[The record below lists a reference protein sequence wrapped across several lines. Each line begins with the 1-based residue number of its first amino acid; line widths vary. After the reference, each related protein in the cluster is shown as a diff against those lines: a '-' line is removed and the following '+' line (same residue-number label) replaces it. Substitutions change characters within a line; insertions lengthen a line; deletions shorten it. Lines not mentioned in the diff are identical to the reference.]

1 VSAPVP
7 PKPAPPRPP
16 PPAAGRPSA
25 PPPPRPAAGAPAP
38 SLPQHRPGPPTTV
51 PFPSA
56 LPDISNAAPAPAP
69 PPATPRPAAGAPA
82 PRPAAGAPVSAA
94 PPEPEPYQHGGD
106 LPSGLVI
113 SGRYRVEKII
123 GRGGMGAV
131 YAVRHANTGE
141 LCALKMLLPALAANP
156 AAVERFRTEAR
167 APVAIGSDHVVR
179 VIDADVAPELGD
191 APYIVMEL
199 LKGKDLGSELKSK
212 GALPAGEVVV
222 YMKQVAR
229 VLDKAHGLGIVHRDL
244 KPANLIVTQREDGT
258 PLVKILDFGIAK
270 LLDQSGV
277 GELTQDGAIFGTPWY
292 MSPEQARGQASKVGP
307 SADLWALG
315 LIVYRLLTGKNYWS
329 AEGMAALVGQ
339 ILYEPMVPPSQ
350 MSPHLGPRFDAWFA
364 KACCREV
371 EGRFANATEQIQQ
384 LALALGVNYA
394 AQPTN
399 LDMPNPMDLSASA
412 QMRQAVAGMPMYG
425 LSIPPGAA
433 PIPGMSIP
441 GTSIPAAGISQAGMP
456 MPVGIPNAGGISL
469 SGVPAAQLAAMGLSQ
484 AGAPMPAGMAGATTG
499 APLYSTQA
507 GTPGPTKKSRT
518 GAILAGALVVFG
530 LAGVGGLYF
539 VLKGN
544 EAKQAA
550 AKAAAEAAAAQKAEP
565 TPPPTE
571 TVQAAPPVTAAP
583 VPSAEPAASAAA
595 SAEAAPPEPAASAS
609 AAPEASAAA
618 EPPPTPPP
626 TATADPVAAAK
637 ATATPTATTPTKT
650 AAVSTTPKPKPSST
664 VAPKIKGT
672 IKF

>member
-1 VSAPVP
+1 
-7 PKPAPPRPP
+7 
-16 PPAAGRPSA
+16 
-25 PPPPRPAAGAPAP
+25 
-38 SLPQHRPGPPTTV
+38 
-51 PFPSA
+51 
-56 LPDISNAAPAPAP
+56 
-69 PPATPRPAAGAPA
+69 
-82 PRPAAGAPVSAA
+82 
-94 PPEPEPYQHGGD
+94 
-106 LPSGLVI
+106 VI
-113 SGRYRVEKII
+113 SGRYRVEKLI

-141 LCALKMLLPALAANP
+141 VCALKMLLPALAANP

-167 APVAIGSDHVVR
+167 APVAIGSEHVVR

-199 LKGKDLGSELKSK
+199 LKGRDLGSELKNR

-222 YMKQVAR
+222 FMKQVAR

-350 MSPHLGPRFDAWFA
+350 MSPHLGPRFDQWFA
-364 KACCREV
+364 RACCREP
-371 EGRFANATEQIQQ
+371 EGRFLNATEQVQA

-399 LDMPNPMDLSASA
+399 LDMPNPADMSASA
-412 QMRQAVAGMPMYG
+412 QVRQAVAGMPMYG
-425 LSIPPGAA
+425 MSIAPGAT
-433 PIPGMSIP
+433 IPGTSIP
-441 GTSIPAAGISQAGMP
+441 GTSIQAAGISHAGMP
-456 MPVGIPNAGGISL
+456 MPVAVPNPGAISL
-469 SGVPAAQLAAMGLSQ
+469 AGVQPAQLAAMGLSQ
-484 AGAPMPAGMAGATTG
+484 SGGALPAGASTG

-507 GTPGPTKKSRT
+507 GTPGPKKSRL
-518 GAILAGALVVFG
+518 GAVLAASLIVAGLAGAGALFV
-530 LAGVGGLYF
+530 
-539 VLKGN
+539 VLKGKS
-544 EAKQAA
+544 APSGHATAAPAPTPSAQAA
-550 AKAAAEAAAAQKAEP
+550 AVPSSPATAE
-565 TPPPTE
+565 
-571 TVQAAPPVTAAP
+571 P
-583 VPSAEPAASAAA
+583 VPSAAPAASVEPAASAEPVEVVEPEASASAAA
-595 SAEAAPPEPAASAS
+595 SAAVPPESSAEAPPPPA
-609 AAPEASAAA
+609 
-618 EPPPTPPP
+618 T
-626 TATADPVAAAK
+626 TADPVAASK
-637 ATATPTATTPTKT
+637 ATSSAPTKT
-650 AAVSTTPKPKPSST
+650 AAVSTVVKPKPSST
-664 VAPKIKGT
+664 VAPKIKGP

>member
-1 VSAPVP
+1 MSAPVP
-7 PKPAPPRPP
+7 PKPAGPPKPP
-16 PPAAGRPSA
+16 PPAAGRVSA
-25 PPPPRPAAGAPAP
+25 PPPPLKHPSPPTTVPFPQHIPSGEPAPAAAAPAPRPAAGAP
-38 SLPQHRPGPPTTV
+38 
-51 PFPSA
+51 
-56 LPDISNAAPAPAP
+56 
-69 PPATPRPAAGAPA
+69 TPRPAAGAPA
-82 PRPAAGAPVSAA
+82 PRPAAGAAAAVA
-94 PPEPEPYQHGGD
+94 PPVQPETDFTPHTGGD

-113 SGRYRVEKII
+113 SGRYRVDKII

-131 YAVRHANTGE
+131 YAVRHVNTGE
-141 LCALKMLLPALAANP
+141 ICALKMLLPALAANP

-167 APVAIGSDHVVR
+167 APVAIGSEHVVR
-179 VIDADVAPELGD
+179 VIDADVSAELGD

-199 LKGKDLGSELKSK
+199 LKGRDLGSELKTR

-222 YMKQVAR
+222 FMKQVAR

-339 ILYEPMVPPSQ
+339 ILYEPMIPPSQ

-364 KACCREV
+364 RACCREV
-371 EGRFANATEQIQQ
+371 EGRFPNAVEQIQQ

-399 LDMPNPMDLSASA
+399 LDMPNPADLSASA
-412 QMRQAVAGMPMYG
+412 QARQAVAGMPLYG
-425 LSIPPGAA
+425 LSIPPTAG
-433 PIPGMSIP
+433 PIPGTSIP
-441 GTSIPAAGISQAGMP
+441 GTSIPVGGTSQAGMP
-456 MPVGIPNAGGISL
+456 MPVGIPNAAISL
-469 SGVPAAQLAAMGLSQ
+469 AGVQASQLAAMGLSQ
-484 AGAPMPAGMAGATTG
+484 SGGVMPAGMPGATTG

-507 GTPGPTKKSRT
+507 GTPGPKKKVHL
-518 GAILAGALVVFG
+518 GAVLAGALVILG
-530 LAGVGGLYF
+530 LAGAGGLYF

-550 AKAAAEAAAAQKAEP
+550 AKAAAEAQAKAAAAAP
-565 TPPPTE
+565 TPTPEQVALPT
-571 TVQAAPPVTAAP
+571 PPVTAEP
-583 VPSAEPAASAAA
+583 VPSAEPGASAAA
-595 SAEAAPPEPAASAS
+595 SAEAAPPEPATSAS
-609 AAPEASAAA
+609 AVAVAPPPEAAAPPAAA
-618 EPPPTPPP
+618 T
-626 TATADPVAAAK
+626 TADPVAVAPKSTAP
-637 ATATPTATTPTKT
+637 ATTATTPTKT
-650 AAVSTTPKPKPSST
+650 AAVSSPKPKTSST

>member
-1 VSAPVP
+1 V
-7 PKPAPPRPP
+7 
-16 PPAAGRPSA
+16 
-25 PPPPRPAAGAPAP
+25 
-38 SLPQHRPGPPTTV
+38 L
-51 PFPSA
+51 
-56 LPDISNAAPAPAP
+56 
-69 PPATPRPAAGAPA
+69 
-82 PRPAAGAPVSAA
+82 
-94 PPEPEPYQHGGD
+94 
-106 LPSGLVI
+106 

-131 YAVRHANTGE
+131 YAVRHVNTGE
-141 LCALKMLLPALAANP
+141 ICALKMLLPALAANP

-167 APVAIGSDHVVR
+167 APVAIGSEHVVR
-179 VIDADVAPELGD
+179 VIDADVATELGD

-199 LKGKDLGSELKSK
+199 LKGRDLGSELKNR

-364 KACCREV
+364 KACAREV
-371 EGRFANATEQIQQ
+371 EGRFSTATEQIQA
-384 LALALGVNYA
+384 LAMALGVNYA

-399 LDMPNPMDLSASA
+399 LDMPNPADLSASA
-412 QMRQAVAGMPMYG
+412 QARQAVAAMPLYG
-425 LSIPPGAA
+425 LSIPPAA
-433 PIPGMSIP
+433 GPIP
-441 GTSIPAAGISQAGMP
+441 GTSIPGTNIPMAGTSQAGMP
-456 MPVGIPNAGGISL
+456 LPAGVVNAGGISL
-469 SGVPAAQLAAMGLSQ
+469 SGVPVPQSALGLSQ
-484 AGAPMPAGMAGATTG
+484 SGGAMPAGMPGATTG

-507 GTPGPTKKSRT
+507 GTPGPKKKVHL
-518 GAILAGALVVFG
+518 GAVLAGALVVVG
-530 LAGVGGLYF
+530 LAGAGGLYF

-550 AKAAAEAAAAQKAEP
+550 AARAAAEA
-565 TPPPTE
+565 TPPPAPAPAPTPE
-571 TVQAAPPVTAAP
+571 PVASVAPAATAEA
-583 VPSAEPAASAAA
+583 VPSAEPVASAAA
-595 SAEAAPPEPAASAS
+595 SADAVATAEPAPSAS
-609 AAPEASAAA
+609 AAPEASAAPQ
-618 EPPPTPPP
+618 PPPS
-626 TATADPVAAAK
+626 AAAAVDPVAAAAK
-637 ATATPTATTPTKT
+637 TAAPTSTTPTKT

>member
-1 VSAPVP
+1 MSAPVP
-7 PKPAPPRPP
+7 PKPAAPLKPP
-16 PPAAGRPSA
+16 PPAAGRASA
-25 PPPPRPAAGAPAP
+25 PPPPRPAAGAPAKSPFP
-38 SLPQHRPGPPTTV
+38 SPPTTL
-51 PFPSA
+51 PFPSEV
-56 LPDISNAAPAPAP
+56 AP
-69 PPATPRPAAGAPA
+69 PPPAPRPAAGAPA
-82 PRPAAGAPVSAA
+82 PPRPAAGAPAA
-94 PPEPEPYQHGGD
+94 AAEVQPEPELTPHVGGD

-131 YAVRHANTGE
+131 YAVRHVNTGE

-167 APVAIGSDHVVR
+167 APVAIGSEHVVR
-179 VIDADVAPELGD
+179 VIDADVSPELGD

-199 LKGKDLGSELKSK
+199 LKGRDLGSELKNR

-222 YMKQVAR
+222 FMKQVAR

-364 KACCREV
+364 RACCREV
-371 EGRFANATEQIQQ
+371 EGRFANAVEQIQA
-384 LALALGVNYA
+384 LAHALGVNYA

-399 LDMPNPMDLSASA
+399 LDMPSPADLSASA
-412 QMRQAVAGMPMYG
+412 QGRQAVAAMPLYG
-425 LSIPPGAA
+425 LSIPPAA
-433 PIPGMSIP
+433 GPIPGTSIP
-441 GTSIPAAGISQAGMP
+441 GTSIPAAGISHAGMP
-456 MPVGIPNAGGISL
+456 MPLGVPNAGGISL
-469 SGVPAAQLAAMGLSQ
+469 SGVPVPQAALLGLSQ
-484 AGAPMPAGMAGATTG
+484 SGGAMPAGMPGATTG

-507 GTPGPTKKSRT
+507 GTPGPKKKVHL
-518 GAILAGALVVFG
+518 GAVLAGVLVVFG

-550 AKAAAEAAAAQKAEP
+550 AKAAAAAAAATPAP
-565 TPPPTE
+565 TPTPEP
-571 TVQAAPPVTAAP
+571 APAPPPQVTAQA

-595 SAEAAPPEPAASAS
+595 SAEAINLDEPPAASAS
-609 AAPEASAAA
+609 AVAEAPPAPE
-618 EPPPTPPP
+618 PP
-626 TATADPVAAAK
+626 ATAPAATTAEPVAAAPK
-637 ATATPTATTPTKT
+637 TTAPTTTTPTKT
-650 AAVSTTPKPKPSST
+650 AAVSTTTKTKTTST
-664 VAPKIKGT
+664 VAPKIKGP

>member
-1 VSAPVP
+1 
-7 PKPAPPRPP
+7 
-16 PPAAGRPSA
+16 
-25 PPPPRPAAGAPAP
+25 
-38 SLPQHRPGPPTTV
+38 
-51 PFPSA
+51 
-56 LPDISNAAPAPAP
+56 
-69 PPATPRPAAGAPA
+69 
-82 PRPAAGAPVSAA
+82 
-94 PPEPEPYQHGGD
+94 
-106 LPSGLVI
+106 
-113 SGRYRVEKII
+113 
-123 GRGGMGAV
+123 MGAV
-131 YAVRHANTGE
+131 YAVRHVNTGE
-141 LCALKMLLPALAANP
+141 ICALKMLLPALAANP
-156 AAVERFRTEAR
+156 GAVERFRTEAR
-167 APVAIGSDHVVR
+167 APVAIGSEHVVR
-179 VIDADVAPELGD
+179 VIDADVAAELGD

-199 LKGKDLGSELKSK
+199 LKGRDLGSELKNR

-270 LLDQSGV
+270 LLDQSGAA
-277 GELTQDGAIFGTPWY
+277 ELTQDGAIFGTPWY

-350 MSPHLGPRFDAWFA
+350 MSPHLGPRFDQWFA

-371 EGRFANATEQIQQ
+371 EGRFPNAVEQIQA
-384 LALALGVNYA
+384 LAMALGVNYA

-399 LDMPNPMDLSASA
+399 LDMPNPADLSASA
-412 QMRQAVAGMPMYG
+412 QGRQAMSAMPLYG
-425 LSIPPGAA
+425 LSIPPPTAVV
-433 PIPGMSIP
+433 PIPGTSIP

-456 MPVGIPNAGGISL
+456 MPAGVVNPAISL
-469 SGVPAAQLAAMGLSQ
+469 AGAQAAALGLSQ
-484 AGAPMPAGMAGATTG
+484 SGGAMPGMPGATTG

-507 GTPGPTKKSRT
+507 GTPGPKKSRL
-518 GAILAGALVVFG
+518 GAILAASLVLLG

-550 AKAAAEAAAAQKAEP
+550 AKAAAEATLPPAP
-565 TPPPTE
+565 TPTPEP
-571 TVQAAPPVTAAP
+571 AAIPSPPVTAEA
-583 VPSAEPAASAAA
+583 VPSAEPAASASAAA
-595 SAEAAPPEPAASAS
+595 SAAAPP
-609 AAPEASAAA
+609 PEASAA
-618 EPPPTPPP
+618 TPPP
-626 TATADPVAAAK
+626 EASAATPPPAATTADPVAVAPKSTAPTTTAA
-637 ATATPTATTPTKT
+637 AATTTNTTKT
-650 AAVSTTPKPKPSST
+650 AAAPATTTSKAKT
-664 VAPKIKGT
+664 TKKDAPKVGT

>member
-1 VSAPVP
+1 MSAPAP
-7 PKPAPPRPP
+7 PKPFVP
-16 PPAAGRPSA
+16 
-25 PPPPRPAAGAPAP
+25 PPPPRPAAGRVSAPPPPAPASPQTRP
-38 SLPQHRPGPPTTV
+38 SPPTTV
-51 PFPSA
+51 PFPPSMRPVPSA
-56 LPDISNAAPAPAP
+56 PAAARPAAAAPTVEAPAPAP
-69 PPATPRPAAGAPA
+69 LATPRPAAGAS
-82 PRPAAGAPVSAA
+82 APVAA
-94 PPEPEPYQHGGD
+94 QAVQPEPDFNPQHGGD

-141 LCALKMLLPALAANP
+141 VCALKMLLPALAANP
-156 AAVERFRTEAR
+156 GAVERFRTEAR
-167 APVAIGSDHVVR
+167 APVTIGSEHVVR

-199 LKGKDLGSELKSK
+199 LKGRDLGSELKHR

-244 KPANLIVTQREDGT
+244 KPANLICTQREDGT

-307 SADLWALG
+307 GADLWALG
-315 LIVYRLLTGKNYWS
+315 LIVYRLMTGKNYWS
-329 AEGMAALVGQ
+329 AEGMAVLIGQ

-364 KACCREV
+364 RACCREV
-371 EGRFANATEQIQQ
+371 EGRFPNAVEQIQA
-384 LALALGVNYA
+384 LAMALGVNYA

-399 LDMPNPMDLSASA
+399 MDMPNPLDLSASA
-412 QMRQAVAGMPMYG
+412 QVRQAVAGMPNYG
-425 LSIPPGAA
+425 LSIAPGASVA
-433 PIPGMSIP
+433 GMSIP
-441 GTSIPAAGISQAGMP
+441 GTSIPAAGISHAGMP
-456 MPVGIPNAGGISL
+456 IPVGIANPAISL
-469 SGVPAAQLAAMGLSQ
+469 ASAQAAQLASMGLSQ
-484 AGAPMPAGMAGATTG
+484 SGGAVPAGMPGATTG

-507 GTPGPTKKSRT
+507 GTPGPKKKVHL
-518 GAILAGALVVFG
+518 GAVLAGALVVFG
-530 LAGVGGLYF
+530 LAGVGGLYL

-550 AKAAAEAAAAQKAEP
+550 AKAAA
-565 TPPPTE
+565 TPPPVAPTPSAE
-571 TVQAAPPVTAAP
+571 VAALPTPPVTAEP
-583 VPSAEPAASAAA
+583 VPSAEPVASAAASAEPAASAAA
-595 SAEAAPPEPAASAS
+595 SAAVAVEEPPVVE
-609 AAPEASAAA
+609 
-618 EPPPTPPP
+618 PPTPPP
-626 TATADPVAAAK
+626 TATTAEPVAAAPK
-637 ATATPTATTPTKT
+637 STATTPTKT
-650 AAVSTTPKPKPSST
+650 AAVSTVVKPKPSST
-664 VAPKIKGT
+664 VAPKVKGT

>member
-1 VSAPVP
+1 MSAPPP
-7 PKPAPPRPP
+7 PKPAGPPPVPGRVSAPP
-16 PPAAGRPSA
+16 PP
-25 PPPPRPAAGAPAP
+25 PPPPRPAAGA
-38 SLPQHRPGPPTTV
+38 
-51 PFPSA
+51 
-56 LPDISNAAPAPAP
+56 AAS
-69 PPATPRPAAGAPA
+69 RPAAGAPA
-82 PRPAAGAPVSAA
+82 PTPRPAAGAASLPAPRPAA
-94 PPEPEPYQHGGD
+94 GAVTTAGVGGPAEPEPDFNPQHGGD
-106 LPSGLVI
+106 LPPGLVI

-156 AAVERFRTEAR
+156 GAVERFRTEAR

-199 LKGKDLGSELKSK
+199 LKGRDLGSELKHR

-222 YMKQVAR
+222 FMKQVAR
-229 VLDKAHGLGIVHRDL
+229 ALDKAHGLGIVHRDL

-339 ILYEPMVPPSQ
+339 ILYEPMVPPSH
-350 MSPHLGPRFDAWFA
+350 MAPHLGPRFDEWFSR
-364 KACCREV
+364 ACAREV
-371 EGRFANATEQIQQ
+371 EHRFANAMEQIQ
-384 LALALGVNYA
+384 ALAQALQVNYA

-399 LDMPNPMDLSASA
+399 MDMPNPADLSASS
-412 QMRQAVAGMPMYG
+412 QVRQAVAGMPMYG
-425 LSIPPGAA
+425 LSIPP
-433 PIPGMSIP
+433 PNSPSIPPGMMSIP
-441 GTSIPAAGISQAGMP
+441 GTSIPAAGISHAGMP
-456 MPVGIPNAGGISL
+456 MPVGIPN
-469 SGVPAAQLAAMGLSQ
+469 LALSQ
-484 AGAPMPAGMAGATTG
+484 AGLNAAALGLSQSGGAMPPGMSGATTG

-507 GTPGPTKKSRT
+507 GTPGPKKKANV
-518 GAILAGALVVFG
+518 GAILAGSLIVFA
-530 LAGVGGLYF
+530 LAGAGALFF

-550 AKAAAEAAAAQKAEP
+550 ANAAAKAQATTTVAPVVEP
-565 TPPPTE
+565 ASLPS
-571 TVQAAPPVTAAP
+571 PPVTAEP
-583 VPSAEPAASAAA
+583 VPSAEPVAF
-595 SAEAAPPEPAASAS
+595 AEAAEPVASAS
-609 AAPEASAAA
+609 AAPEPEAAPSAIAVV
-618 EPPPTPPP
+618 EPPPVPAAT
-626 TATADPVAAAK
+626 TAEPVAAAPK
-637 ATATPTATTPTKT
+637 PTAAATTTS
-650 AAVSTTPKPKPSST
+650 APKPATTTVVAKPKTSST
-664 VAPKIKGT
+664 VAPKVKGT

>member
-1 VSAPVP
+1 V
-7 PKPAPPRPP
+7 
-16 PPAAGRPSA
+16 
-25 PPPPRPAAGAPAP
+25 
-38 SLPQHRPGPPTTV
+38 Q
-51 PFPSA
+51 
-56 LPDISNAAPAPAP
+56 
-69 PPATPRPAAGAPA
+69 
-82 PRPAAGAPVSAA
+82 
-94 PPEPEPYQHGGD
+94 PEPDFNPHHGGD

-141 LCALKMLLPALAANP
+141 VCALKMLLPALAANP
-156 AAVERFRTEAR
+156 GAVERFRTEAR
-167 APVAIGSDHVVR
+167 APVTIGSEHVVR

-199 LKGKDLGSELKSK
+199 LKGRDLGSELKQR

-222 YMKQVAR
+222 FMKQVAR

-329 AEGMAALVGQ
+329 AEGMAALIGQ

-350 MSPHLGPRFDAWFA
+350 MAPHLGPRFDAWFA
-364 KACCREV
+364 RACCREV
-371 EGRFANATEQIQQ
+371 EGRFPNAVEQIQA
-384 LALALGVNYA
+384 LAMALGVNYA

-399 LDMPNPMDLSASA
+399 LDMPNPADLSASA
-412 QMRQAVAGMPMYG
+412 QVRQAVAGMPMYG
-425 LSIPPGAA
+425 LSIPPGASVA
-433 PIPGMSIP
+433 GMSIP
-441 GTSIPAAGISQAGMP
+441 GTSVSAAGLSQAGMP
-456 MPVGIPNAGGISL
+456 MPVGITNPAALSLAG
-469 SGVPAAQLAAMGLSQ
+469 VQAAQLAAMGLSQ
-484 AGAPMPAGMAGATTG
+484 AGSGMPGAMPGATTG

-507 GTPGPTKKSRT
+507 GTPGPKKSRL
-518 GAILAGALVVFG
+518 GAILAASLVLVG
-530 LAGVGGLYF
+530 LAGVGGLYL

-550 AKAAAEAAAAQKAEP
+550 AKAAATPPPAPTPSAEVAALPTPAATPEPVPSAEP
-565 TPPPTE
+565 TAS
-571 TVQAAPPVTAAP
+571 AAASADAVA
-583 VPSAEPAASAAA
+583 SAEPAASA
-595 SAEAAPPEPAASAS
+595 SAS
-609 AAPEASAAA
+609 AAALVE
-618 EPPPTPPP
+618 EPPVVEPPTPP
-626 TATADPVAAAK
+626 TAATSAEPVAAAPK
-637 ATATPTATTPTKT
+637 TTTTPPTKT
-650 AAVSTTPKPKPSST
+650 AAVSTVVKPKPSST
-664 VAPKIKGT
+664 VAPKVKGT